1 MAGGNIV
8 DAVKLTNGTTTV
20 EVDQFSKSLVT
31 IDTEH
36 KKLHDGL
43 GYTFSKNF
51 IVGTGASV
59 EVLLVNPLLNFPHLR
74 IYVVEATGAPSEVCF
89 NKNVTV
95 AVSGDIQAAVN
106 NNLNSSNTPNLAVY
120 LNPDVSNYGTEID
133 CDFITGSKF
142 GGGTA
147 QPYFVEWI
155 LKQDDKYAI
164 IFSNKSGIA
173 VDVNFHLFWYEA

>member
-8 DAVKLTNGTTTV
+8 DAIKLTDGTTIA
-20 EVDQFSKSLVT
+20 EIDQFSKALNT

-43 GYTFSKNF
+43 GYTVAKNF
-51 IVGTGASV
+51 IVGAGDAV

-89 NKNVTV
+89 NRNVTV
-95 AVSGDIQAAVN
+95 SVSGDIQAPVN
-106 NNLNSSNTPNLAVY
+106 NNLNSSNTPNLSVY
-120 LNPDVSNYGTEID
+120 LNPDISNYGTEID

-155 LKQDDKYAI
+155 LKQNEKYTI
-164 IFSNKSGIA
+164 IFRNKSGIS
-173 VDVNFHLFWYEA
+173 VDVNFHLFWYE